1 MSFGGNM
8 NRGTMRKMRTKKED
22 SIKDNG
28 EIKVLGENRCKIVHI
43 FGIIWYKFHYPLIF
57 PVSIR
62 FFPIS
67 SYSFFFILKGSSQY
81 SLPRGVD
88 IFFPVHYT
96 GGLLYTA
103 FKYTR
108 TSTYISSS
116 GSDFSFVGACLHS
129 F

>member
-8 NRGTMRKMRTKKED
+8 NRGKMRKIRTKKED
-22 SIKDNG
+22 SIKDNR

-43 FGIIWYKFHYPLIF
+43 CGIIWYKFHYPLIF
-57 PVSIR
+57 PVSIC

-67 SYSFFFILKGSSQY
+67 SYSFFYPERQQPIFPPQGGGHIFPCPLYWGS
-81 SLPRGVD
+81 
-88 IFFPVHYT
+88 IVHR
-96 GGLLYTA
+96 